1 MPTTFNHGK
10 STVRRGEDSHLHRCW
25 ALLTHAMILATTHI
39 FYHTQTHIALGACDG
54 SVQMLKF
61 LLKQHVRRG
70 LKPVAKIPLSGKAAS
85 CIETKTIAAL
95 GFDMVPPTH
104 IVASQTTS
112 KCALL
117 DTEQKVIQ
125 SSKTVRT

>member
-1 MPTTFNHGK
+1 
-10 STVRRGEDSHLHRCW
+10 
-25 ALLTHAMILATTHI
+25 
-39 FYHTQTHIALGACDG
+39 
-54 SVQMLKF
+54 MLKF

-70 LKPVAKIPLSGKAAS
+70 LKPAAKIPMSGKAAP
-85 CIETKTIAAL
+85 CIETKTTAAL

-104 IVASQTTS
+104 IVASQATS

-117 DTEQKVIQ
+117 NMEQKVKQ